1 MASVGDKIKIIRMV
15 DEPEYSGRTGT
26 ITSID
31 DMGQFHGTWG
41 GLAVLPDED
50 SFEIISQ
57 WDFVPTFCLS

>member
-50 SFEIISQ
+50 SFEIIS
-57 WDFVPTFCLS
+57 